1 MQLNT
6 TTNSNNGHI
15 TEDYHFGWAPKL
27 KIRYVPRK
35 SYLNPTKKKTS
46 FWWGLSLTIRYDF
59 WNLAST
65 SQIWAPLKN
74 IFFRGAQG
82 PKVEE

>member
-1 MQLNT
+1 MATSQ
-6 TTNSNNGHI
+6 
-15 TEDYHFGWAPKL
+15 
-27 KIRYVPRK
+27 KIIILGGPQSWR
-35 SYLNPTKKKTS
+35 LDMFLANLIWTLQKKKSS